1 MRIDKHVK
9 NKRWSSR
16 ESRGE
21 IMNKREVLII
31 LNKLKDVSESNDIT
45 RMLTLTHL
53 ECINLLKY
61 MIELKSIHDKDR
73 ELVDNISTMIK
84 KRNSEV

>member
-1 MRIDKHVK
+1 
-9 NKRWSSR
+9 
-16 ESRGE
+16 
-21 IMNKREVLII
+21 MNKREVLII

-53 ECINLLKY
+53 ECANLLKY